1 MIHPVPPPYVPP
13 EYRHCTHK
21 DMPEPYKTQID
32 TWIKTNTKIMEA
44 NAKGALAM
52 AVFGSLMIVSL
63 LIMAVIGAIV
73 TL

>member
-1 MIHPVPPPYVPP
+1 MIQPVPPPYVPP

-44 NAKGALAM
+44 NAKGSLALMIFA
-52 AVFGSLMIVSL
+52 GLMIVSF
-63 LIMAVIGAIV
+63 LIVMILSAIA

>member
-1 MIHPVPPPYVPP
+1 
-13 EYRHCTHK
+13 
-21 DMPEPYKTQID
+21 MPEPYKTQID